1 MPRIQKSKLNKG
13 YQRKL
18 QALRKSL
25 GKKIGD
31 LFMPRIQTS
40 KLNKGHQRKL
50 KALRKS
56 LGKKIADE
64 AFSKWL
70 KEVASGKNKASKID
84 PVAARLAGCIVREDK
99 KKKLKLPRG
108 GYLIRRGFQGVILAE
123 AVPTK
128 PKKAKATAKPKKTK
142 AAIKP
147 KKKVA
152 TKPKN
157 RNPAAKKAAP
167 KKKAARKKR

>member
-1 MPRIQKSKLNKG
+1 
-13 YQRKL
+13 
-18 QALRKSL
+18 
-25 GKKIGD
+25 
-31 LFMPRIQTS
+31 MPRIQTS

-84 PVAARLAGCIVREDK
+84 PVAARLAGCIGREDK
-99 KKKLKLPRG
+99 KKKLNLPRG

-123 AVPTK
+123 AVLT
-128 PKKAKATAKPKKTK
+128 
-142 AAIKP
+142 KP

-157 RNPAAKKAAP
+157 RNPAAKKATP
-167 KKKAARKKR
+167 KKKSARKKR